1 MENPRSR
8 HWTWHLLQAYM
19 FGQVAT
25 GVFGA
30 LDPSPSLGYLN
41 LVWLYS
47 VGLVV
52 CAVIGSAGL
61 YKSPR
66 AVMWSLYGMA
76 LTTLIHGLSIVLAGS
91 IQTGAR
97 LLIAPLM
104 MIPMAHVWWRQ
115 QSIETMLSRKEEG

>member
-1 MENPRSR
+1 MKNPSSR
-8 HWTWHLLQAYM
+8 HWTWHLLQIYM
-19 FGQVAT
+19 LGQVAT

-47 VGLVV
+47 AGLVV
-52 CAVIGSAGL
+52 CAIIGMAGL

-76 LTTLIHGLSIVLAGS
+76 FTTFIHGLSIVLMGN
-91 IQTGAR
+91 IQTGTR